1 MLDVAVS
8 YDRYKFLGNEFLT
21 WLWFVID
28 NQVDILRET
37 DDELVSLHIGN
48 RMVLENHRND
58 GVERVTIKGDQV
70 GLEEGVLALRK
81 GAVVT
86 EVNLIYKAG
95 SHEWRFSVKGESL
108 NISGLKTPETGP
120 VEQEGDREGAILE
133 RIFLI
138 ERVVIL
144 IDSLYGRFLGL
155 RITDNWERSVVP
167 RIRKWVAA

>member
-120 VEQEGDREGAILE
+120 VEQEADREGAILE